1 MAWAIPPGG
10 SIIPASKADR
20 YLMSDGALYS
30 AYDLCC
36 DARNVHHLASKTM
49 SHRLCAGERDLSVI
63 FQRRTTRPKRT
74 VAPGER
80 AYDWG
85 RT

>member
-1 MAWAIPPGG
+1 MAWALPPNG

-20 YLMSDGALYS
+20 RLMSDGQEYS
-30 AYDLCC
+30 AYDLAC
-36 DARNVHHLASKTM
+36 DARNVNNLAAKTM
-49 SHRLCAGERDLSVI
+49 AHRLCAGERDLSVI

-74 VAPGER
+74 VAPVER

-85 RT
+85 R